1 MPIRTANPY
10 KSRKKFR
17 SYIENINLNPSI
29 SSQLPAATRSERNNI
44 ELFLSSS
51 SPMIIAAILWVIGF
65 IFLFSHK
72 NNIGISFVAVS
83 LLLIIISRCIKAA
96 FSDKTWKKEVLL
108 PTLKIM
114 NPNLNIEEIP
124 ENIRKQFNKSYS
136 TTPQSAS
143 FKIIPLKQRG
153 EYGVVLPKYS
163 FINKNRV
170 IVFNDNF
177 QLTEIEAIDETY
189 RQNNS
194 ESKNEEDIPVFAG
207 YLVKR
212 KLPYHYDGEFAIL
225 STKQGLSETKAI
237 YYNPMILAD
246 SNLEP
251 VEVEDMAF
259 NNSHDVYSP
268 KNPNAKLSTLKFLNP
283 IRLNNVF
290 GDTSY
295 LANNHRGYDFWCNI
309 YIKDN
314 MLYAAFNTGISNLFN
329 AWDTPNPEDVA
340 KTYMFILRE
349 INEYLNKV
357 IAGK

>member
-1 MPIRTANPY
+1 MPILVAKPY

-17 SYIENINLNPSI
+17 DYIGNINLNPSI

-72 NNIGISFVAVS
+72 NNIAISFIAAS
-83 LLLIIISRCIKAA
+83 LLLIIISQCIKAI
-96 FSDKTWKKEVLL
+96 FSDKTWSKEVLL

-114 NPNLNIEEIP
+114 NPNLVINEIP
-124 ENIRKQFNKSYS
+124 ENIRKQFNKAYF
-136 TTPQSAS
+136 TTPQSAN
-143 FKIIPLKQRG
+143 FKIIPLKQRD

-189 RQNNS
+189 RQNS
-194 ESKNEEDIPVFAG
+194 GESKNEEDIPVFAG
-207 YLVKR
+207 FLVKR
-212 KLPYHYDGEFAIL
+212 KLPYHYDGELAIL
-225 STKQGLSETKAI
+225 STEQRLLGGSKKLF
-237 YYNPMILAD
+237 YNPFIIAD
-246 SNLEP
+246 SSLEP

-259 NNSHDVYSP
+259 NNYHDVYAF
-268 KNPNAKLSTLKFLNP
+268 KNPNAKLSALKFLNP
-283 IRLNNVF
+283 IRLNNAF

-295 LANNHRGYDFWCNI
+295 LANNRGYNFYCNI

-314 MLYAAFNTGISNLFN
+314 ILYAAFNTGTSDLFN